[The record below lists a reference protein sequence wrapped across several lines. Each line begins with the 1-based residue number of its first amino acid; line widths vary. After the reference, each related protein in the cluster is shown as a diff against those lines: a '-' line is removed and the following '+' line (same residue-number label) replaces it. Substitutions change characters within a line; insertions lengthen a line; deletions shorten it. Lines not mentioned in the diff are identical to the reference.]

1 MPVASSGGKCVIDPI
16 FAHKF
21 ADLKNFL
28 VLLLVVLTLQ
38 WMACTRPD
46 GMYEKDIPLPG
57 RQWAGSFRPSF
68 VFNISDKDTA
78 GRYNV
83 FIVIR
88 HTDAYNYNNIW
99 IRGSIKQP
107 GDAAVRNDRYDLLLA
122 TNEKGWLGTGMED
135 VYEQRVL
142 IQQSTK
148 FSRPGEYSFT
158 LEQVMREDPL
168 KNVMNIGVR
177 IERVP

>member
-1 MPVASSGGKCVIDPI
+1 VPKPVLFPLKIP
-16 FAHKF
+16 
-21 ADLKNFL
+21 DLKNFL
-28 VLLLVVLTLQ
+28 ILLSAVLTLQ

-57 RQWAGSFRPSF
+57 QQWAGSFRPIFSF
-68 VFNISDKDTA
+68 DISEKDTSY
-78 GRYNV
+78 RYNV
-83 FIVIR
+83 YIVIR

-107 GDAAVRNDRYDLLLA
+107 GDSLIRNDRYDLLLA

-135 VYEQRVL
+135 IYEQRVL

-148 FSRPGEYSFT
+148 FSRPGEYALT

-168 KNVMNIGVR
+168 KHVLNIGVR
-177 IERVP
+177 VERVP

>member
-1 MPVASSGGKCVIDPI
+1 MYYSLRVKDII
-16 FAHKF
+16 FVPM
-21 ADLKNFL
+21 KNLFVFL
-28 VLLLVVLTLQ
+28 FVVLSFSWT
-38 WMACTRPD
+38 ACTRPD

-57 RQWAGSFRPSF
+57 QQWTSSFHPSF
-68 VFNISDKDTA
+68 TFDISDKDTA
-78 GRYNV
+78 YSYNV
-83 FIVIR
+83 YIVIR

-107 GDAAVRNDRYDLLLA
+107 ADSAIRTDRYDLLLA

-135 VYEQRVL
+135 IYEQRVL

-148 FSRPGEYSFT
+148 FTRPGEYVLT

-168 KNVMNIGVR
+168 KHVLNIGVR
-177 IERVP
+177 VERVL

>member
-1 MPVASSGGKCVIDPI
+1 MYYNGII
-16 FAHKF
+16 FVSM
-21 ADLKNFL
+21 KNFL
-28 VLLLVVLTLQ
+28 VLLLAVFTFQ

-57 RQWAGSFRPSF
+57 QQWASSFRPNFSF
-68 VFNISDKDTA
+68 TISDKDTA
-78 GRYNV
+78 YRYNV

-99 IRGSIKQP
+99 IRGSIRQP
-107 GDAAVRNDRYDLLLA
+107 EDSVVRNDRYDLLLA
-122 TNEKGWLGTGMED
+122 TIDKGWLGTGMED
-135 VYEQRVL
+135 IYEQRVS

-148 FSRPGEYSFT
+148 FKLPGEYSFT

-168 KNVMNIGVR
+168 KHILNIGLR